1 MCNLIPERKESENEV
16 NNKTLEV
23 IMSVNFPKLVADT
36 KPWIHRAQRTPK
48 KVSTPQN
55 YTQAYI
61 QTVGNQ
67 RQGEN
72 LERRQKEG
80 KTLCIEE
87 QGLELQ
93 QSFYQKP

>member
-1 MCNLIPERKESENEV
+1 MCNLIPERKESENEA
-16 NNKTLEV
+16 NKTLEV
-23 IMSVNFPKLVADT
+23 IMSVNFPKLVTDT
-36 KPWIHRAQRTPK
+36 KPQIHRAQRTPK
-48 KVSTPQN
+48 KVDTPQN

-72 LERRQKEG
+72 LERSQREG